1 MRGIE
6 WSYDEDGFALNP
18 CTGQRFKWGEAFM
31 GQRFNVYRQTIKLTR
46 NPQFKSESAFHANN
60 SLLRPCRKGPCRS
73 QGTVSNN
80 LFKKAR
86 NRAQEKGLPFSLTLA
101 WVKEQLSVAV
111 ARNEVV
117 LATQG
122 NGSKHPRSASI
133 DRMIPCLGYTES
145 NCRIIPIQLN
155 MAKGEWDDDSFL
167 DVVGAEVDRLRAQKR
182 MKFVHERD

>member
-1 MRGIE
+1 MGH
-6 WSYDEDGFALNP
+6 
-18 CTGQRFKWGEAFM
+18 RFH
-31 GQRFNVYRQTIKLTR
+31 VYRQTIKLTR
-46 NPQFKSESAFHANN
+46 NPQFKNETAFQANKT
-60 SLLRPCRKGPCRS
+60 LDRPCRKGPCRS

-80 LFKKAR
+80 LFKKAKI
-86 NRAQEKGLPFSLTLA
+86 RAQEKGLPFSLTLL
-101 WVKEQLSVAV
+101 WVKEKLSEAV
-111 ARNEVV
+111 AKHEVV

-133 DRMIPCLGYTES
+133 DRMVPCMGYTEA

-182 MKFVHERD
+182 MKLVHTE